1 MYVCGNDD
9 NILQVERSDGLEYVA
24 GTFVWSGYD
33 YFGES
38 RGYPQTVKCR
48 GAVAVR
54 NAEGETKRTLCC
66 CCSQAIFLCVFVF
79 VPSLSWQV
87 WCCVSVGFLIER
99 NGCLYVNVFRVEQTK
114 QTPKYP
120 GYCRVPQGDLLL
132 DEALVVQQDRR

>member
-1 MYVCGNDD
+1 VLHTHVALLSLYVCGNDD
-9 NILQVERSDGLEYVA
+9 NIQVERSDGLEYVA

-66 CCSQAIFLCVFVF
+66 CCCSQAICLVCVCFCPEPVMASVVLRFVWIF
-79 VPSLSWQV
+79 
-87 WCCVSVGFLIER
+87 
-99 NGCLYVNVFRVEQTK
+99 
-114 QTPKYP
+114 
-120 GYCRVPQGDLLL
+120 D
-132 DEALVVQQDRR
+132 